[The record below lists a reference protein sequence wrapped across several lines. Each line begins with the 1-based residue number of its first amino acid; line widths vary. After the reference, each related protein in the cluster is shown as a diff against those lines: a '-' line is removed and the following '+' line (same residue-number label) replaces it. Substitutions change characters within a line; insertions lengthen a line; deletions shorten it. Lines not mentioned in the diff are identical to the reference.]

1 MRPLKHAIFTVS
13 DAKFG
18 DFVIDHWLASLR
30 ANVDL
35 RDVDVH
41 VLDYGLAPD
50 QRQRLAADGVLCH
63 RCVRDGHVTNIR
75 YRDMAAVLA
84 AQAYDQVLLIDG
96 GDIIF
101 QSDIRPLMDR
111 DRDQFRAVCHEYE
124 VPFHE
129 LIMSKSDFSRE
140 SYRRMMAFLH
150 DKPTINGGVLLG
162 PASQMMTLWNE
173 FTEKVSSFE
182 KFGIDQL
189 LLNDCLYRR
198 GFVELDSKY
207 NYSIIA
213 RQNSFTIKNGV
224 FYDKSGEVIPV
235 VHNSGIYEAT
245 RPIAHFG
252 YGARRNRQRLVV
264 PALLRTGYRLFNGL
278 RPASLALKQSHRT
291 SRRRQQAAPA
301 AGAASNN
308 GAE

>member
-1 MRPLKHAIFTVS
+1 MHPLKHAIFTVS

-18 DFVIDHWLASLR
+18 NFVIDHWLTSLR

-35 RDVDVH
+35 HDVDVH
-41 VLDYGLAPD
+41 VLDYGLTSH
-50 QRQRLAADGVLCH
+50 QRQRLAAQGVFCH

-96 GDIIF
+96 GDVIF
-101 QSDIRPLMDR
+101 QENIRPLMDR

-140 SYRRMMAFLH
+140 SYRQMMEFLH
-150 DKPTINGGVLLG
+150 DKPTINGGVLFG
-162 PASQMMTLWNE
+162 PADQMMGLWSE
-173 FTEKVSSFE
+173 FTDRASSFK

-189 LLNDCLYRR
+189 LLNYCLYSR
-198 GFVELDSKY
+198 GFVELESKY

-213 RQNSFTIKNGV
+213 RQQSFTIKKGV
-224 FYDKSGEVIPV
+224 FYDAAGEVIPI
-235 VHNSGIYEAT
+235 VHNSGIYQAT

-252 YGARRNRQRLVV
+252 YGPQRNRQRRVV
-264 PALLRTGYRLFNGL
+264 PTLLRTGYKLFNGL
-278 RPASLALKQSHRT
+278 RPSSLALKQSHRAA
-291 SRRRQQAAPA
+291 RRLQQAAA
-301 AGAASNN
+301 AVGTASNT
-308 GAE
+308 GTE